1 MSSRKEIR
9 RLADAVEA
17 ANKGPA
23 RSRDT
28 SRQPEKLAPMAG
40 GWWFKLNTKLRVNE
54 NSSMRATAARRTY
67 PIHAYVGPNGGGKS
81 LAMVKDTIPS
91 LDRGRR
97 VLSTVALLD
106 HKTGLPHPMYDRFEE
121 WDQLLNAENCDV
133 LMDEMVGIAGSRES
147 AKLPVQVQNILVQLR
162 RRNVVLRWT
171 APAWGRADKII
182 REVTQSVTECRGY
195 FPDTTIPPRADGEE
209 SAIRLWAP
217 KRLFN
222 FRTYDCI
229 DFEDW
234 TNGKRDKA
242 VPLAKEWFLGPGS
255 RVFQSYDTLDAVTR
269 VGAVTDAGTCSVC
282 DGIRS
287 PKRCS
292 CDRPAASARS
302 RVGTGHQRVESFDA
316 SHAH

>member
-1 MSSRKEIR
+1 MNETKQLKRIAAGVES
-9 RLADAVEA
+9 LAS
-17 ANKGPA
+17 PTPT
-23 RSRDT
+23 RRDT
-28 SRQPEKLAPMAG
+28 SRAAKDKPSIL
-40 GWWFKLNTKLRVNE
+40 F
-54 NSSMRATAARRTY
+54 RATVALRTSESASIRATVARRSF

-81 LAMVKDTIPS
+81 LAMVKDTLPS

-106 HKTGLPHPMYDRFEE
+106 STTGKPHPLYDRFED
-121 WDQLLNAENCDV
+121 WDQLLDAENCDV

-195 FPDTTIPPRADGEE
+195 FATRNVIREGGEAD
-209 SAIRLWAP
+209 AVRLWAP

-234 TNGKRDKA
+234 TTGKRDRA
-242 VPLAKEWFLGPGS
+242 TPLVKEWFLGSGS
-255 RVFQSYDTLDAVTR
+255 RVFESYDTLDAVTR
-269 VGAVTDAGTCSVC
+269 VGDTLDSGQCAICA
-282 DGIRS
+282 GIRR
-287 PKRCS
+287 PKACS
-292 CDRPAASARS
+292 CDRPAKSTSSPAQLIPL
-302 RVGTGHQRVESFDA
+302 RVDSFNDT
-316 SHAH
+316 HVH